1 MTSTISYIIGFRPVF
16 NGAPFG
22 VCVCCVVLCLL
33 VCVDYKKVTHTIR

>member
-22 VCVCCVVLCLL
+22 VCVCVLCLF